1 MHCTRTTQQNLD
13 FLFPLAAVR
22 DAITELSSH
31 VAISGKKVRLR
42 SVLFA
47 VRGCSRSKRASIVA
61 IRRGL
66 RDYHRKED
74 RMHTLNRDTM
84 TRAKKPKK
92 KKPRKHAWCRMSEIG
107 MKCVKHAD

>member
-31 VAISGKKVRLR
+31 VAISGKKVRLC

-47 VRGCSRSKRASIVA
+47 VHGCYCIVVFTCA
-61 IRRGL
+61 MPGVL
-66 RDYHRKED
+66 
-74 RMHTLNRDTM
+74 HTLLRELM
-84 TRAKKPKK
+84 
-92 KKPRKHAWCRMSEIG
+92 
-107 MKCVKHAD
+107 